1 MKSMKIGREKE
12 RKKNKKKKKKSVYH
26 FESFELGLHDVHL
39 AKEGL
44 GLIDLTLLSKGFHFL
59 EGILDLLV

>member
-12 RKKNKKKKKKSVYH
+12 RKKNKKKKSAYH

-44 GLIDLTLLSKGFHFL
+44 GLIDLTLLSTGFHFL